1 MILRVLSADLLKIRR
16 KGVWFLVLLGS
27 LGLIALQALNFGLR
41 YDYLVGHQYKEDVWG
56 GLASQIFDFV
66 PIALVLGATL
76 IASQIANVEHLNNS
90 WKQLL
95 ALPIS
100 RAAVFTS
107 KYLVGVIALTV
118 ACVLLFAGTIG
129 LGLILGFSAGDIP
142 YLKLLKLSFLPFL
155 GALPMLALQLYLSLT
170 FKNQALPIMIGITAA
185 IATMFAGNYPEFL
198 PLAWPMLAY
207 YDAKPA
213 MPVASGIILFILIY
227 LFGTGH
233 FVRKDVD

>member
-1 MILRVLSADLLKIRR
+1 MILRSLSADLLKIRR

-27 LGLIALQALNFGLR
+27 LGLVVLQALNFGLR
-41 YDYLVGHQYKEDVWG
+41 YDYLVGKLYKEDAWG
-56 GLASQIFDFV
+56 GLAGEIFDLV

-95 ALPIS
+95 ALPIT
-100 RAAVFTS
+100 RTAVFTS

-118 ACVLLFAGTIG
+118 ACMLLFAGTIG
-129 LGLILGFSAGDIP
+129 LGLILGFSSGDIP

-185 IATMFAGNYPEFL
+185 IATMFAANYPEIL
-198 PLAWPMLAY
+198 PLAWPFLAY
-207 YDAKPA
+207 YAKPA

>member
-1 MILRVLSADLLKIRR
+1 MILRALSADLLKIRR

-27 LGLIALQALNFGLR
+27 LGLVVLQALNFGLR
-41 YDYLVGHQYKEDVWG
+41 YDYLVGKLYKEDAWG
-56 GLASQIFDFV
+56 GLAGEIFDLV
-66 PIALVLGATL
+66 PIVLVLGATL

-185 IATMFAGNYPEFL
+185 IATMFAANYPEIL
-198 PLAWPMLAY
+198 PLAWPFLAY
-207 YDAKPA
+207 YAKPA

>member
-1 MILRVLSADLLKIRR
+1 MVGRALSADLLKIRKR
-16 KGVWFLVLLGS
+16 GIWFLVILGS
-27 LGLIALQALNFGLR
+27 LGLIAMQALNFGLR
-41 YDYLVGHQYKEDVWG
+41 YDYLVGNIYKGDEWG
-56 GLASQIFDFV
+56 GLVGEIFSFV

-100 RAAVFTS
+100 RTAVFTS
-107 KYLVGVIALTV
+107 KYLVGVIALTA

-129 LGLILGFSAGDIP
+129 LGLALGFSTEHIP
-142 YLKLLKLSFLPFL
+142 YLKILKLSFLPFL

-185 IATMFAGNYPEFL
+185 IATMFSANYPDLL
-198 PLAWPMLAY
+198 PLAWPFLAY
-207 YDAKPA
+207 YAKPA
-213 MPVASGIILFILIY
+213 MPVAAGIILFIVIY

>member
-1 MILRVLSADLLKIRR
+1 MVLRALSADLLKLRR
-16 KGVWFLVLLGS
+16 RGVWFLVLLGS
-27 LGLIALQALNFGLR
+27 LGLVALQALNFGLR
-41 YDYLVGHQYKEDVWG
+41 YDYLVRHLYKEDAWG
-56 GLASQIFDFV
+56 GLIGEIVDFV
-66 PIALVLGATL
+66 PIALVLGVTL

-129 LGLILGFSAGDIP
+129 LGLAFGFGAEHIP
-142 YLKLLKLSFLPFL
+142 YLKILKLAFFPFL

-185 IATMFAGNYPEFL
+185 IATIFAGNYPDFL
-198 PLAWPMLAY
+198 PLAWPFLAY
-207 YDAKPA
+207 YAKPA
-213 MPVASGIILFILIY
+213 VPVASGIVLFIIIY
-227 LFGTGH
+227 LLGTGH
-233 FVRKDVD
+233 FARKDVD